1 MQEGG
6 CDASSTEAEPR
17 QSRGRTEAERSS
29 GGGLFALTAACT
41 NALSSVDH
49 STRFASSTRV
59 TERVVLNAMR

>member
-1 MQEGG
+1 MQEDG
-6 CDASSTEAEPR
+6 CDASSTQAEPR
-17 QSRGRTEAERSS
+17 QTRGRTEVEWNS

-49 STRFASSTRV
+49 STRFASSSRV